1 MITMKVLGAFR
12 VEVDGRPVDAGGRL
26 ARMVLVQLLLAR
38 GAVVP
43 TERIIERL
51 WPARVPS
58 SAQASLH
65 AYVARLRR
73 VLEPERAPR
82 TPARLLVSAPYG
94 YALALAQDAV
104 DAWVFESRVA
114 DRSLAELPAG
124 AAAEGLAG
132 ALASWGGQPYAEF
145 ADAPWTAGER
155 ARLEEL
161 HRTARERLAAARLG
175 CGQAAQ
181 ALADAG
187 ALTREQPLHEEGW
200 RLLALALWARDR
212 QGDALAALRRARHVL
227 GEELGVEPGPALLEL
242 EQALLHQRLDVLH
255 RATGSPAAATVHAG
269 AATTPVPG
277 PARAPGRATAA
288 HPVTADVPATAA
300 GPETAADPA
309 TAAVAAP
316 AAGTATAA
324 DPATAVVPATATEPG
339 AAAAPAAP
347 PAPGRGQPALLTPE
361 LLLGRD
367 AELAGLAAAADR
379 ARAGRAQ
386 VVLVSGEA
394 GIGKSSLL
402 HTAVRQLPEQ
412 GWLVGH
418 GQCPETDG
426 APPGRAWFDM
436 LPDLARTAS
445 PGPYADELSPLLAPG
460 TAGDSAQPEGSPAR
474 RFRLHRALLGWLRDT
489 AVRQPLAIVLDD
501 LHRGD
506 SESIEL
512 FLLCAEELR
521 DVPLLLVGS
530 YRTGEGDLTGAL
542 ARLAACSPVRLALGG
557 LSDDHAV
564 ELLQRGAADMSDH
577 AAVALAERAGGNPF
591 YLRESALLLAGE
603 GEQQALARVPQ
614 GVQDVLRRRLA
625 LLAPTVT
632 AGLRLAAVAGREAP
646 VALLVHAAD
655 SDAEQLLDALD
666 TGVTAGLLTEP
677 RPGTVRFTHAL
688 VRDALEG
695 DLTRLRLARMHSRL
709 GRGLIALGSD
719 DVAATAHH
727 LLRAAAVVTADAGPA
742 VRHARLAC
750 EQAVRRYA
758 PQNAEALLDA
768 ALGLLTDHPAAF
780 ADQDVA
786 LLRVMLL
793 GQLVDCRI
801 RMGAV
806 VPAREAQEQAVRV
819 ARAEG
824 RADLLV
830 AAWTTWTEPTPW
842 RVRPYAASDPEAVE
856 ELGELLED
864 PGLTDRQR
872 CLLLDQ
878 LSDALDDTDP
888 RAVAVARQAVDL
900 ARTVGEP
907 RLRGL
912 TLTSLLRKVD
922 CELDPAPYLELHRE
936 LGEVADAQDS
946 PEYSWMS
953 AYTAARIAAADNDPA
968 EMERCLVRA
977 DGIARRYGLQG
988 AFAVARLRRP
998 MLAMARGR
1006 FEEAEEAM
1014 ASAVAELRARGAVD
1028 LSGLAALGLGCMR
1041 LQQGR
1046 LAEMVPV
1053 LLVVWERYKP
1063 HNEGL
1068 AALALLADGRPE
1080 EAREIFGQRVP
1091 LRRDFA
1097 FSILAGLRGMA
1108 AVALGDTAAATE
1120 VYEDLVPLE
1129 GLAGGTSSLSLAF
1142 RPVAQTLGELAGFLG
1157 RPEAARRHFRE
1168 AERVAAA
1175 WDSPHWAGAAR
1186 SALAALPPAPA

>member
-1 MITMKVLGAFR
+1 MITFKVLGPFR
-12 VEVDGRPVDAGGRL
+12 IEVDGRPADAGGRL
-26 ARMVLVQLLLAR
+26 ARMVLAQLLVAR

-43 TERIIERL
+43 TERIVERL
-51 WPARVPS
+51 WPTRIPS

-65 AYVARLRR
+65 AYIARLRR
-73 VLEPERAPR
+73 VLEPGRAPR
-82 TPARLLVSAPYG
+82 TPAQLLVSAPYG
-94 YALALAQDAV
+94 YALAVRQEAV
-104 DAWVFESRVA
+104 DAWVFEDRVA
-114 DRSLAELPAG
+114 ASSAAELPG
-124 AAAEGLAG
+124 RAAVEGLAA
-132 ALASWGGQPYAEF
+132 ALATWGGQPYAEF
-145 ADAPWTAGER
+145 SDEPWTAGER
-155 ARLEEL
+155 TRLEEV
-161 HRTARERLAAARLG
+161 HRAARERLTAARLG
-175 CGQAAQ
+175 CGDAAQ

-212 QGDALAALRRARHVL
+212 QGDALAALRQARHLL

-242 EQALLHQRLDVLH
+242 ERALLHQRLDVLH
-255 RATGSPAAATVHAG
+255 RATGTPA
-269 AATTPVPG
+269 P
-277 PARAPGRATAA
+277 TAVA
-288 HPVTADVPATAA
+288 VGGADVDSAA
-300 GPETAADPA
+300 VVVRGP
-309 TAAVAAP
+309 AAVAGP
-316 AAGTATAA
+316 GTPTVLSAN
-324 DPATAVVPATATEPG
+324 
-339 AAAAPAAP
+339 
-347 PAPGRGQPALLTPE
+347 R
-361 LLLGRD
+361 LLGREE
-367 AELAGLAAAADR
+367 ELAGLAAAADR
-379 ARAGRAQ
+379 ARGGRAQ
-386 VVLVSGEA
+386 VVVVSGEA

-402 HTAVRQLPEQ
+402 EAAVRQLPGQ
-412 GWLVGH
+412 GWLVGS

-506 SESIEL
+506 SESVEL

-557 LSDDHAV
+557 LSDGQAV
-564 ELLQRGAADMSDH
+564 ELLRRGAAEMSDH

-591 YLRESALLLAGE
+591 HLRESSLLLAGE

-655 SDAEQLLDALD
+655 SDADQLLDTLD

-688 VRDALEG
+688 VRDALES

-709 GRGLIALGSD
+709 GRSLIALGSD

-727 LLRAAAVVTADAGPA
+727 LLRAAPVVTADAGPA

-758 PQNAEALLDA
+758 PQSAEALLDA
-768 ALGLLTDHPAAF
+768 ALGLLSDHPAAF

-819 ARAEG
+819 ARGEG

-856 ELGELLED
+856 ELGGLLKD

-888 RAVAVARQAVDL
+888 RAVAVARQAVDT
-900 ARTVGEP
+900 ARTVGDP

-922 CELDPAPYLELHRE
+922 CELDPALYLELHRE
-936 LGEVADAQDS
+936 LGELAESQDS

-953 AYTAARIAAADNDPA
+953 AYTAARIAAAANDPA

-977 DGIARRYGLQG
+977 DGIAGRYGLQG

-1006 FEEAEEAM
+1006 FGEAEEAM
-1014 ASAVAELRARGAVD
+1014 ASAVEELRARGAVD
-1028 LSGLAALGLGCMR
+1028 LSGLAALGVGCMR

-1046 LAEMVPV
+1046 LAEMVSV

-1068 AALALLADGRPE
+1068 VALALLADGRPE

-1097 FSILAGLRGMA
+1097 FTILAGLRGMA

-1120 VYEDLVPLE
+1120 VYEDLLPLQ

-1157 RPEAARRHFRE
+1157 RPEAARRHFHE
-1168 AERVAAA
+1168 AGRVAAA
-1175 WDSPHWAGAAR
+1175 WDSPHWADAAR
-1186 SALAALPPAPA
+1186 SGLAGLPPTPA

>member
-1 MITMKVLGAFR
+1 MITLKVLGPFR
-12 VEVDGRPVDAGGRL
+12 VEVDGRAVDTGGRL
-26 ARMVLVQLLLAR
+26 PRSVLVQLLLAR
-38 GAVVP
+38 GDVVP
-43 TERIIERL
+43 TERIVERL
-51 WPARVPS
+51 WPTRVPS
-58 SAQASLH
+58 SAQSSLH

-73 VLEPERAPR
+73 VLEPGRAPR

-94 YALALAQDAV
+94 YALAVPQDAV
-104 DAWVFESRVA
+104 DAWVFEDRVA
-114 DRSLAELPAG
+114 ASAAPELSAG
-124 AAAEGLAG
+124 AAAEGLAA
-132 ALASWGGQPYAEF
+132 ALAAWGGQPYAEF
-145 ADAPWTAGER
+145 SDEPWTAGER
-155 ARLEEL
+155 ARLEEV
-161 HRTARERLAAARLG
+161 HRTARERLTAARLG

-255 RATGSPAAATVHAG
+255 RATGTP
-269 AATTPVPG
+269 ATT
-277 PARAPGRATAA
+277 
-288 HPVTADVPATAA
+288 
-300 GPETAADPA
+300 
-309 TAAVAAP
+309 TAAVTRGAEAVPTAVAVRGP
-316 AAGTATAA
+316 AAVAGPGTPTVLTA
-324 DPATAVVPATATEPG
+324 D
-339 AAAAPAAP
+339 
-347 PAPGRGQPALLTPE
+347 R
-361 LLLGRD
+361 LLGRD
-367 AELAGLAAAADR
+367 EELGRLAAAADR
-379 ARAGRAQ
+379 ARGGRAQ
-386 VVLVSGEA
+386 VVVVSGEA

-402 HTAVRQLPEQ
+402 EAAVRQLPAQ
-412 GWLVGH
+412 GWLVGT

-436 LPDLARTAS
+436 LPDLAQAAP
-445 PGPYADELSPLLAPG
+445 PGPYAEELRPLLAPG
-460 TAGDSAQPEGSPAR
+460 SAGDSAHPDGSPAR

-489 AVRQPLAIVLDD
+489 AVRRPLAIVLDD

-506 SESIEL
+506 RESIEL

-542 ARLAACSPVRLALGG
+542 ARLAARSPVRLALGG
-557 LSDDHAV
+557 LSDDQAV
-564 ELLQRGAADMSDH
+564 ELLRRGAADMSDH

-591 YLRESALLLAGE
+591 HLRESALLLAGE

-632 AGLRLAAVAGREAP
+632 AGLRLAAVAGREAS
-646 VALLVHAAD
+646 VALLVRAAD

-666 TGVTAGLLTEP
+666 AGVTAGLLTEP

-695 DLTRLRLARMHSRL
+695 ELTRLRLARMHSRL

-719 DVAATAHH
+719 DVATTAHH
-727 LLRAAAVVTADAGPA
+727 LLRAASVVTADAGPA

-768 ALGLLTDHPAAF
+768 ALALLDDHPAAF
-780 ADQDVA
+780 ADQDAA
-786 LLRVMLL
+786 LVRVMLL

-824 RADLLV
+824 RADLLI

-842 RVRPYAASDPEAVE
+842 RVRPYAASDPEGVA
-856 ELGELLED
+856 ELGRLLEE

-878 LSDALDDTDP
+878 LADALDDTDP

-900 ARTVGEP
+900 ARAVGEP

-912 TLTSLLRKVD
+912 TLTSLLRKID
-922 CELDPAPYLELHRE
+922 CELEPAVYQELHRE
-936 LGEVADAQDS
+936 LAEVAEAQDH

-953 AYTAARIAAADNDPA
+953 AYIAARIAAAGNDPA

-977 DGIARRYGLQG
+977 DAIARAYGLQG
-988 AFAVARLRRP
+988 AFAVARLRHP

-1014 ASAVAELRARGAVD
+1014 GAAVAELRARGAVD
-1028 LSGLAALGLGCMR
+1028 LSGLAALGVGCMR
-1041 LQQGR
+1041 LQQER

-1108 AVALGDTAAATE
+1108 AVALGDPAAAAE
-1120 VYEDLVPLE
+1120 VYADLLPLE

-1142 RPVAQTLGELAGFLG
+1142 RPVAQTLGELAEFLG
-1157 RPEAARRHFRE
+1157 RPERARHHYLEAA
-1168 AERVAAA
+1168 RVAAA

-1186 SALAALPPAPA
+1186 SGLAGLPPAPA

>member
-1 MITMKVLGAFR
+1 MIVLKVLGSFR
-12 VEVDGRPVDAGGRL
+12 VEVDGRTVDTGGRL

-51 WPARVPS
+51 WPERVPS
-58 SAQASLH
+58 SAQTSLH
-65 AYVARLRR
+65 AYIARLRR
-73 VLEPERAPR
+73 VLEPDRAPR

-94 YALALAQDAV
+94 YALAVGQDAV
-104 DAWVFESRVA
+104 DAWVFEDRVA
-114 DRSLAELPAG
+114 ACSAAELPAH
-124 AAAEGLAG
+124 AAAEGLAD

-145 ADAPWTAGER
+145 SDEPWTAGER
-155 ARLEEL
+155 ARLEEVY
-161 HRTARERLAAARLG
+161 RTARERLAAARLG

-187 ALTREQPLHEEGW
+187 TLTREQPLHEEGW

-242 EQALLHQRLDVLH
+242 EQALLHKRLDVLH
-255 RATGSPAAATVHAG
+255 RATGT
-269 AATTPVPG
+269 
-277 PARAPGRATAA
+277 
-288 HPVTADVPATAA
+288 
-300 GPETAADPA
+300 
-309 TAAVAAP
+309 
-316 AAGTATAA
+316 
-324 DPATAVVPATATEPG
+324 
-339 AAAAPAAP
+339 PAAP
-347 PAPGRGQPALLTPE
+347 GTALAPTRGTVATVGSRSGTGSRHGGRTPTVLTADR
-361 LLLGRD
+361 LLGRD
-367 AELAGLAAAADR
+367 DELAELAAAADR

-402 HTAVRQLPEQ
+402 EAAVRQLPEQ
-412 GWLVGH
+412 GWLVGTGH
-418 GQCPETDG
+418 CPETEG

-436 LPDLARTAS
+436 LPTLAQAAP
-445 PGPYADELSPLLAPG
+445 PGPYADELAPLLAPG
-460 TAGDSAQPEGSPAR
+460 TASDTGQPDGSPAR
-474 RFRLHRALLGWLRDT
+474 RFRLHKALLGWLRET
-489 AVRQPLAIVLDD
+489 ALRRPLAIVLDD

-506 SESIEL
+506 QESIEL
-512 FLLCAEELR
+512 YLLCAEQLR

-542 ARLAACSPVRLALGG
+542 ARLAAWSPLRLALCG
-557 LSDDHAV
+557 LSDAQAV
-564 ELLQRGAADMSDH
+564 ELLRRGAAGMSDH

-591 YLRESALLLAGE
+591 YLRESSFLMAGE

-632 AGLRLAAVAGREAP
+632 AGLRLAAVAGREAA

-655 SDAEQLLDALD
+655 SDADQLLDALD
-666 TGVTAGLLTEP
+666 AGVTAGLLTEP

-709 GRGLIALGSD
+709 GRSLIALGSD

-727 LLRAAAVVTADAGPA
+727 LLRAAAVVTADAAPA
-742 VRHARLAC
+742 LHHARLAC

-758 PQNAEALLDA
+758 PQNAEALLNA

-780 ADQDVA
+780 ADQDA
-786 LLRVMLL
+786 TLLRVALL

-806 VPAREAQEQAVRV
+806 VPAREAQLQAIGV

-824 RADLLV
+824 RNDLLT
-830 AAWTTWTEPTPW
+830 AAYTAWTEPTPW
-842 RVRPYAASDPEAVE
+842 RVRAYAAFDPEAVE
-856 ELGELLED
+856 ELGKLLEN
-864 PGLTDRQR
+864 PGLADRQR

-878 LSDALDDTDP
+878 LADALDDADP
-888 RAVAVARQAVDL
+888 RAVAVSRQAVEL

-912 TLTSLLRKVD
+912 TLSSVLRRVD
-922 CELDPAPYLELHRE
+922 CELEPAAYLELHRE
-936 LGEVADAQDS
+936 LAEVAAAQDS
-946 PEYSWMS
+946 PEYSWMTS
-953 AYTAARIAAADNDPA
+953 YIAARIAAGRNDPA

-977 DGIARRYGLQG
+977 DEIARTYELQG
-988 AFAVARLRRP
+988 AFAVARLRGA
-998 MLAMARGR
+998 MVAMAQGR
-1006 FEEAEEAM
+1006 FDDAEQALG
-1014 ASAVAELRARGAVD
+1014 SAVAELRARGAVD
-1028 LSGLAALGLGCMR
+1028 LSSLAALAIGCIR

-1046 LAEMVPV
+1046 LDEVLAMV
-1053 LLVVWERYKP
+1053 LAVWEQYQP
-1063 HNEGL
+1063 LNE
-1068 AALALLADGRPE
+1068 AMTALALLAAGRTE
-1080 EAREIFGQRVP
+1080 DARDAFGRRVP

-1097 FSILAGLRGMA
+1097 YSVLAGLRGRA
-1108 AVALGDTAAATE
+1108 AIALDDRAAADE
-1120 VYEDLVPLE
+1120 VYRDLLPLRA
-1129 GLAGGTSSLSLAF
+1129 LAGGASSLSIVF
-1142 RPVAQTLGELAGFLG
+1142 RPVAQSLGDLARFLD
-1157 RPEAARRHFRE
+1157 RPEQARQHYLEAAQ
-1168 AERVAAA
+1168 VAAA
-1175 WDSPHWAGAAR
+1175 WDSPHWADAAR
-1186 SALAALPPAPA
+1186 AGLDALPPASA

>member
-1 MITMKVLGAFR
+1 MVTLKVLGPFR

-51 WPARVPS
+51 WPRRVPS

-73 VLEPERAPR
+73 VLEPGRAPR

-94 YALALAQDAV
+94 YALALEQEAV
-104 DAWVFESRVA
+104 DAWAFEARVA
-114 DRSLAELPAG
+114 ACSAAGLPAH

-132 ALASWGGQPYAEF
+132 ALASWGGPPYAEF
-145 ADAPWTAGER
+145 SDEPWTAGER
-155 ARLEEL
+155 ARLEEV

-175 CGQAAQ
+175 SGQADR
-181 ALADAG
+181 ALADAT

-200 RLLALALWARDR
+200 RLLSLSLWARDR

-242 EQALLHQRLDVLH
+242 EEALLHQHLDVL
-255 RATGSPAAATVHAG
+255 RQATGTPTAVTV
-269 AATTPVPG
+269 
-277 PARAPGRATAA
+277 RATA
-288 HPVTADVPATAA
+288 
-300 GPETAADPA
+300 
-309 TAAVAAP
+309 
-316 AAGTATAA
+316 
-324 DPATAVVPATATEPG
+324 
-339 AAAAPAAP
+339 AAAAPAV
-347 PAPGRGQPALLTPE
+347 PGPVAAVTRGTPTVPTVLTADR
-361 LLLGRD
+361 LLGRD
-367 AELAGLAAAADR
+367 KELAGLAATADR
-379 ARAGRAQ
+379 ARGGSVQ

-402 HTAVRQLPEQ
+402 EAAVRQLPQ
-412 GWLVGH
+412 QDWLVGS

-436 LPDLARTAS
+436 LPGLAEAAP
-445 PGPYADELSPLLAPG
+445 PGPHTDELAPLLAPG
-460 TAGDSAQPEGSPAR
+460 TERDSGQPDGSPAR

-489 AVRQPLAIVLDD
+489 ALRQPLAIVLDD
-501 LHRGD
+501 LHRAD
-506 SESIEL
+506 QESIEL
-512 FLLCAEELR
+512 FLLCAEQLR

-542 ARLAACSPVRLALGG
+542 ARLAARSPLRLALGG
-557 LSDDHAV
+557 LSDAQAK
-564 ELLQRGAADMSDH
+564 ELLRRGATGMSDR
-577 AAVALAERAGGNPF
+577 AAAALAERAGGNPF
-591 YLRESALLLAGE
+591 YLRESSLLLAGE

-614 GVQDVLRRRLA
+614 GVRDVLRRRLA

-655 SDAEQLLDALD
+655 SDAEQLLDALEA
-666 TGVTAGLLTEP
+666 GVAAGLLTEP

-727 LLRAAAVVTADAGPA
+727 LLRAAAVVTADAVPA
-742 VRHARLAC
+742 VHHARLAC

-758 PQNAEALLDA
+758 PQNAEALLSA
-768 ALGLLTDHPAAF
+768 ALGLLSDHPAAF
-780 ADQDVA
+780 ADQDAA

-824 RADLLV
+824 RADLLT
-830 AAWTTWTEPTPW
+830 AAYTTWTEPTPW
-842 RVRPYAASDPEAVE
+842 RVRPYAASDPEAVG

-864 PGLTDRQR
+864 PGPDDRQR

-878 LSDALDDTDP
+878 LADALDDTDP
-888 RAVAVARQAVDL
+888 RAVAVARRAVEL
-900 ARTVGEP
+900 ARTTGEP

-922 CELDPAPYLELHRE
+922 GELEPAAYQELHRE
-936 LGEVADAQDS
+936 LAEVADAQDN

-953 AYTAARIAAADNDPA
+953 AYIAARIAAAGNDPA

-977 DGIARRYGLQG
+977 DEIARRYELQG

-998 MLAMARGR
+998 MLAMAQGR
-1006 FEEAEEAM
+1006 FEEAEQGLVT
-1014 ASAVAELRARGAVD
+1014 AVAELRARGAVD
-1028 LSGLAALGLGCMR
+1028 LSGLAALSVGCIR

-1046 LAEMVPV
+1046 LAEMLPV
-1053 LLVVWERYKP
+1053 LLAVWEQYKP
-1063 HNEGL
+1063 HNEAL
-1068 AALALLADGRPE
+1068 AALALLAGGRPE
-1080 EAREIFGQRVP
+1080 EAREVFGQRVP

-1097 FSILAGLRGMA
+1097 YPILAGLRGVA
-1108 AVALGDTAAATE
+1108 AIAFRDTAAAAE
-1120 VYEDLVPLE
+1120 VYEDLLPLR
-1129 GLAGGTSSLSLAF
+1129 GLAGGASSLSLVF
-1142 RPVAQTLGELAGFLG
+1142 RPVAQTLGELAGFLD
-1157 RPEAARRHFRE
+1157 RPEEARRHYLE

-1175 WDSPHWAGAAR
+1175 WDSPLWADAAR
-1186 SALAALPPAPA
+1186 TALAGLPPAPA

>member
-1 MITMKVLGAFR
+1 MVNVRVLGPFR
-12 VEVDGRPVDAGGRL
+12 VEVDGRAVGTGGRL

-38 GAVVP
+38 GTVVP
-43 TERIIERL
+43 TERIVERL
-51 WPARVPS
+51 WPTGAPA

-73 VLEPERAPR
+73 VLEPGRPPR
-82 TPARLLVSAPYG
+82 TPPRLLVSAPYG
-94 YALALAQDAV
+94 YALHLEQDAV
-104 DAWVFESRVA
+104 DAWLFERRVA
-114 DRSLAELPAG
+114 AASTPESPAG
-124 AAAEGLAG
+124 AAAEGLAA
-132 ALASWGGQPYAEF
+132 ALDAWGGQPYAEF
-145 ADAPWTAGER
+145 SDEPWTAGER
-155 ARLEEL
+155 TRLEEVY
-161 HRTARERLAAARLG
+161 RTARERLAAARLA

-227 GEELGVEPGPALLEL
+227 DEELGVEPGPALLEL
-242 EQALLHQRLDVLH
+242 EHALLHQRLDVL
-255 RATGSPAAATVHAG
+255 RGATGMRTPAPSAA
-269 AATTPVPG
+269 PLPG
-277 PARAPGRATAA
+277 PALPTEGGTA
-288 HPVTADVPATAA
+288 PATVL
-300 GPETAADPA
+300 AAD
-309 TAAVAAP
+309 
-316 AAGTATAA
+316 
-324 DPATAVVPATATEPG
+324 
-339 AAAAPAAP
+339 
-347 PAPGRGQPALLTPE
+347 R
-361 LLLGRD
+361 LLGRD
-367 AELAGLAAAADR
+367 EELAELAAAADR
-379 ARAGRAQ
+379 ALQGRAQ
-386 VVLVSGEA
+386 VVVVSGEA

-402 HTAVRQLPEQ
+402 EAAVGQLPGQ
-412 GWLVGH
+412 GWLVGSGH
-418 GQCPETDG
+418 CPETDG

-436 LPDLARTAS
+436 LPGLAEAAP
-445 PGPYADELSPLLAPG
+445 PGPYAAELAPLLAPG
-460 TAGDSAQPEGSPAR
+460 TAGDSGQRDGSPAG

-489 AVRQPLAIVLDD
+489 ALRRPLAIVLDD

-506 SESIEL
+506 QESVEL
-512 FLLCAEELR
+512 FLLCAEQLR

-557 LSDDHAV
+557 LSAAQAK
-564 ELLQRGAADMSDH
+564 ELLRRGAADMSDH

-591 YLRESALLLAGE
+591 YLRESSLLLAGE

-625 LLAPTVT
+625 LLAPGVT

-646 VALLVHAAD
+646 VALLAHAAD
-655 SDAEQLLDALD
+655 ADAEQLLDALD
-666 TGVTAGLLTEP
+666 AGVTAGLLTEP

-742 VRHARLAC
+742 VHHARLAC

-758 PQNAEALLDA
+758 PQNAEALLNA

-780 ADQDVA
+780 ADQDAA

-793 GQLVDCRI
+793 GQLVECRI

-806 VPAREAQEQAVRV
+806 VPAREAQDRAVRV

-824 RADLLV
+824 RADLLT
-830 AAWTTWTEPTPW
+830 AAYTTWTEPTPW
-842 RVRPYAASDPEAVE
+842 RVRPYAESDPEAVE
-856 ELGELLED
+856 ELGRLLEAPD
-864 PGLTDRQR
+864 LSDRQR

-888 RAVAVARQAVDL
+888 RAVAVARRAVEL
-900 ARTVGEP
+900 ARSTGEP
-907 RLRGL
+907 RLLGL

-922 CELDPAPYLELHRE
+922 CELEPALYLELHRE
-936 LGEVADAQDS
+936 LAEVADAQDS

-953 AYTAARIAAADNDPA
+953 SYIAARLAAGRNDPA

-977 DGIARRYGLQG
+977 DEIARTYELQG

-998 MLAMARGR
+998 MLAMAQGR
-1006 FEEAEEAM
+1006 FEEAEQALGT
-1014 ASAVAELRARGAVD
+1014 AVAELRERGAVD
-1028 LSGLAALGLGCMR
+1028 LSGLAALSIGCIR

-1046 LAEMVPV
+1046 LAEMLPV
-1053 LLVVWERYKP
+1053 LLTVWERYQP
-1063 HNEGL
+1063 YNEAL
-1068 AALALLADGRPE
+1068 AALALLAAGRSE
-1080 EAREIFGQRVP
+1080 EARQVFAMRVAH
-1091 LRRDFA
+1091 RRDFA
-1097 FSILAGLRGMA
+1097 YPILAGLRGVA
-1108 AVALGDTAAATE
+1108 AVVFRDREAAAE
-1120 VYEDLVPLE
+1120 VYEDLLPLR
-1129 GLAGGTSSLSLAF
+1129 GLAGGASSLSVVY
-1142 RPVAQTLGELAGFLG
+1142 RPVAQTLGELARFLD
-1157 RPEAARRHFRE
+1157 RPEEARRHFLE

-1175 WDSPHWAGAAR
+1175 WNSPHWAGAAAA
-1186 SALAALPPAPA
+1186 ALAELPPAPQVVPAP

>member
-1 MITMKVLGAFR
+1 MVTLKVLGSFR

-43 TERIIERL
+43 TEQIIERL
-51 WPARVPS
+51 WPTRIPS

-65 AYVARLRR
+65 AYIARLRR

-94 YALALAQDAV
+94 YALAVEHDAV
-104 DAWVFESRVA
+104 DAWVFEGRVA
-114 DRSLAELPAG
+114 SCSVPELPAH
-124 AAAEGLAG
+124 AAAEGLAE
-132 ALASWGGQPYAEF
+132 ALSSWGGQPYAEF
-145 ADAPWTAGER
+145 SDEPWTAGER

-227 GEELGVEPGPALLEL
+227 DEELGVEPGPALLEL

-255 RATGSPAAATVHAG
+255 RATGAPVAAA
-269 AATTPVPG
+269 
-277 PARAPGRATAA
+277 ARAE
-288 HPVTADVPATAA
+288 VP
-300 GPETAADPA
+300 
-309 TAAVAAP
+309 TAAVALR
-316 AAGTATAA
+316 
-324 DPATAVVPATATEPG
+324 DQAVVVGRATPTV
-339 AAAAPAAP
+339 
-347 PAPGRGQPALLTPE
+347 LTADR
-361 LLLGRD
+361 LLGRD
-367 AELAGLAAAADR
+367 EELAGLAAAADR
-379 ARAGRAQ
+379 ARGGRAQ
-386 VVLVSGEA
+386 VVVVSGEA

-402 HTAVRQLPEQ
+402 EAVVRQLPEQ
-412 GWLVGH
+412 GWLVGTGH
-418 GQCPETDG
+418 CPETDG

-436 LPDLARTAS
+436 LPGLAVAAP
-445 PGPYADELSPLLAPG
+445 PGPYAGELAPLLAPG
-460 TAGDSAQPEGSPAR
+460 TEGDSTQPDGSPAR
-474 RFRLHRALLGWLRDT
+474 RFRLHKALLGWLRDT
-489 AVRQPLAIVLDD
+489 ARRRPLAIVLDD

-506 SESIEL
+506 QESIEL
-512 FLLCAEELR
+512 FLLCAEQLR

-557 LSDDHAV
+557 LSDDQAK
-564 ELLQRGAADMSDH
+564 ELLRRGAAGMSEH

-591 YLRESALLLAGE
+591 YLRESSLLLAGE

-666 TGVTAGLLTEP
+666 AGVTAGLLTEP

-727 LLRAAAVVTADAGPA
+727 LLQAAAVVTTDAGPA

-758 PQNAEALLDA
+758 PQNAEALLNA
-768 ALGLLTDHPAAF
+768 ALGLLADHPAAF
-780 ADQDVA
+780 ADQDAA

-824 RADLLV
+824 RADLLT
-830 AAWTTWTEPTPW
+830 AAYTTWTEPTPW

-856 ELGELLED
+856 ELGELLAD

-878 LSDALDDTDP
+878 LADALDDTDP

-922 CELDPAPYLELHRE
+922 CELEPAAYLELHRE
-936 LGEVADAQDS
+936 LVEVADAQDS

-953 AYTAARIAAADNDPA
+953 AYTAARIAAAGNDPA
-968 EMERCLVRA
+968 EMERCLERA
-977 DGIARRYGLQG
+977 DGIARTYELQG

-1014 ASAVAELRARGAVD
+1014 GSAVAELRARGAVD
-1028 LSGLAALGLGCMR
+1028 LSGLAALGVGCMR
-1041 LQQGR
+1041 LQQDR

-1053 LLVVWERYKP
+1053 LLMVWELYKP
-1063 HNEGL
+1063 HNEAL
-1068 AALALLADGRPE
+1068 AALALLAAGRSE

-1097 FSILAGLRGMA
+1097 YPILAGMRGLA
-1108 AVALGDTAAATE
+1108 AITFRDRAAATE
-1120 VYEDLVPLE
+1120 VYEDLLPLE
-1129 GLAGGTSSLSLAF
+1129 GLAGGASSLSLAF
-1142 RPVAQTLGELAGFLG
+1142 RPVAQTLGELAQFLG
-1157 RPEAARRHFRE
+1157 DPDRARSHYLEAA
-1168 AERVAAA
+1168 RVAAA

-1186 SALAALPPAPA
+1186 SGLAGLPPASPPASPSPSPA

>member
-1 MITMKVLGAFR
+1 MVTLKVLGSFR
-12 VEVDGRPVDAGGRL
+12 VEVGGRAVDAGGRL

-43 TERIIERL
+43 TELIIERL

-65 AYVARLRR
+65 AYIARLRR
-73 VLEPERAPR
+73 VLEPGRAPR
-82 TPARLLVSAPYG
+82 TPARVLVSAPYG
-94 YALALAQDAV
+94 YALAVEPGAV
-104 DAWVFESRVA
+104 DAWVFEERVA
-114 DRSLAELPAG
+114 ACSAREVPAG
-124 AAAEGLAG
+124 AVVEGLAG
-132 ALASWGGQPYAEF
+132 ALAAWGGEPYAEF
-145 ADAPWTAGER
+145 SDEPWTAGER
-155 ARLEEL
+155 ARLDEV
-161 HRTARERLAAARLG
+161 HRSARERLAAARLG

-181 ALADAG
+181 ALAEAG
-187 ALTREQPLHEEGW
+187 ALTRERPLHEEGW

-212 QGDALAALRRARHVL
+212 QGDALASLRQARRVL

-255 RATGSPAAATVHAG
+255 RATGTPAPAGDPAEGAVRVAGVAAEAEAGPTADAVTGAG
-269 AATTPVPG
+269 AGTVLD
-277 PARAPGRATAA
+277 
-288 HPVTADVPATAA
+288 AD
-300 GPETAADPA
+300 
-309 TAAVAAP
+309 
-316 AAGTATAA
+316 
-324 DPATAVVPATATEPG
+324 
-339 AAAAPAAP
+339 
-347 PAPGRGQPALLTPE
+347 R
-361 LLLGRD
+361 LLGRD
-367 AELAGLAAAADR
+367 GELAALAAAADR

-386 VVLVSGEA
+386 VVLISGEA

-402 HTAVRQLPEQ
+402 EAVVRQLPPQ
-412 GWLVGH
+412 GWLVGA

-426 APPGRAWFDM
+426 APPGWAWFEM
-436 LPDLARTAS
+436 LPGLAEDAP
-445 PGPYADELSPLLAPG
+445 PGPYADELAPLLAPG
-460 TAGDSAQPEGSPAR
+460 AAGGSAQPDGSPAR
-474 RFRLHRALLGWLRDT
+474 RFRLHRALLGWLRDV
-489 AVRQPLAIVLDD
+489 ARRRPLAVVLDD

-506 SESIEL
+506 QESVEL
-512 FLLCAEELR
+512 FLLCAERLR

-557 LSDDHAV
+557 LSADQAK
-564 ELLQRGAADMSDH
+564 ELLRRGAAGMSEH

-591 YLRESALLLAGE
+591 HLRESSLLLAGE
-603 GEQQALARVPQ
+603 GEEQALARVPQ

-625 LLAPTVT
+625 LLAPAVA

-646 VALLVHAAD
+646 VALLLHA
-655 SDAEQLLDALD
+655 SDGDGEQLLDALD
-666 TGVTAGLLTEP
+666 AGVTAGLLTEP

-695 DLTRLRLARMHSRL
+695 ELTRLRLARMHSRL

-727 LLRAAAVVTADAGPA
+727 LLRAAPVVSADAGPA
-742 VRHARLAC
+742 VRHARLAG

-758 PQNAEALLDA
+758 PQNAEALLGA
-768 ALGLLTDHPAAF
+768 ALGLLDDHPAAF
-780 ADQDVA
+780 ADQDAA
-786 LLRVMLL
+786 LLRVVLL

-824 RADLLV
+824 RPDLLT
-830 AAWTTWTEPTPW
+830 AAYSTWTEPTPW

-856 ELGELLED
+856 ELGGLLG
-864 PGLTDRQR
+864 GLPADSGPDDRTR

-888 RAVAVARQAVDL
+888 RAVAVARRAVDL
-900 ARTVGEP
+900 ARATGDP

-922 CELDPAPYLELHRE
+922 VELEPAAYLELHRE
-936 LGEVADAQDS
+936 LAEVAGAQDG
-946 PEYSWMS
+946 PEYAWMS
-953 AYTAARIAAADNDPA
+953 AYIAARIAASRNDPA

-977 DGIARRYGLQG
+977 DGIARTYGLQG

-998 MLAMARGR
+998 MLAMAQGR
-1006 FEEAEEAM
+1006 FEEAERDLGA
-1014 ASAVAELRARGAVD
+1014 AVAELRALGAVD
-1028 LSGLAALGLGCMR
+1028 LSGLAALSVGCMR

-1046 LAEMVPV
+1046 LAEMLPV
-1053 LLVVWERYKP
+1053 LLVVWEQYKP
-1063 HNEGL
+1063 HNESL
-1068 AALALLADGRPE
+1068 AALALLAAGRPD
-1080 EAREIFGQRVP
+1080 EARAVFGQRVP

-1097 FSILAGLRGMA
+1097 YGILSGLRGMA
-1108 AVALGDTAAATE
+1108 AVAFRDRGAAAE
-1120 VYEDLVPLE
+1120 VYEQLLPLADM
-1129 GLAGGTSSLSLAF
+1129 AGGASSLSVVF
-1142 RPVAQTLGELAGFLG
+1142 RPVAQTLGELARFLD
-1157 RPEAARRHFRE
+1157 RPERARRHFHE
-1168 AERVAAA
+1168 AARVAAA
-1175 WDSPHWAGAAR
+1175 WDSPLWAEAAR
-1186 SALAALPPAPA
+1186 AGLAELDGPPDGS

>member
-1 MITMKVLGAFR
+1 MITLKVLGPFR
-12 VEVDGRPVDAGGRL
+12 VEVDGRSVDAGGRL

-43 TERIIERL
+43 TERIVERL
-51 WPARVPS
+51 WPTRVPS

-65 AYVARLRR
+65 AYIARLRR
-73 VLEPERAPR
+73 VLEPGRAPR

-94 YALALAQDAV
+94 YALAVQQDAV
-104 DAWVFESRVA
+104 DAWAFEDRVA
-114 DRSLAELPAG
+114 ASSAAELPAW
-124 AAAEGLAG
+124 AAVEGLAA
-132 ALASWGGQPYAEF
+132 ALATWGGQPYAEF
-145 ADAPWTAGER
+145 SDEPWTAGER
-155 ARLEEL
+155 ARLEEV
-161 HRTARERLAAARLG
+161 RRAARERLTAARLG

-212 QGDALAALRRARHVL
+212 QGDALAALRQARHVL
-227 GEELGVEPGPALLEL
+227 GEELGVEPGSALLEL

-255 RATGSPAAATVHAG
+255 RATGTPASTGVAVVG
-269 AATTPVPG
+269 AEVASTAVAVRG
-277 PARAPGRATAA
+277 P
-288 HPVTADVPATAA
+288 
-300 GPETAADPA
+300 
-309 TAAVAAP
+309 AAVAGP
-316 AAGTATAA
+316 GTPTVLTAN
-324 DPATAVVPATATEPG
+324 
-339 AAAAPAAP
+339 
-347 PAPGRGQPALLTPE
+347 R
-361 LLLGRD
+361 LLGRD
-367 AELAGLAAAADR
+367 EELAGLAAAADR
-379 ARAGRAQ
+379 ARGGRAQ
-386 VVLVSGEA
+386 VVVVSGEA

-402 HTAVRQLPEQ
+402 EAAVRQLPGQ
-412 GWLVGH
+412 GWLVGS

-436 LPDLARTAS
+436 LPDLARTAP
-445 PGPYADELSPLLAPG
+445 PGPYAGELSPLLAPG

-489 AVRQPLAIVLDD
+489 ALRRPLAIVLDD

-506 SESIEL
+506 PESVEL

-557 LSDDHAV
+557 LSDDQAV
-564 ELLQRGAADMSDH
+564 ELLRRGAGDMSDH

-591 YLRESALLLAGE
+591 YLRESSLLLAGE
-603 GEQQALARVPQ
+603 GERQALARVPQ

-666 TGVTAGLLTEP
+666 AGVTAGLLTEP

-727 LLRAAAVVTADAGPA
+727 LLRAAAVVTADAGAA

-768 ALGLLTDHPAAF
+768 ALGLLSDHPAAF

-922 CELDPAPYLELHRE
+922 GELEPAVYLELHRE
-936 LGEVADAQDS
+936 LDEVADAQDS

-953 AYTAARIAAADNDPA
+953 AYIAARIAAAGNDPA

-1014 ASAVAELRARGAVD
+1014 GSAVAELRARGAVD
-1028 LSGLAALGLGCMR
+1028 LSGLAALGVGCMR
-1041 LQQGR
+1041 LQQDR
-1046 LAEMVPV
+1046 LAEMVPG
-1053 LLVVWERYKP
+1053 LLKVWELYKP
-1063 HNEGL
+1063 HSEAL
-1068 AALALLADGRPE
+1068 VALALLAAGRAE
-1080 EAREIFGQRVP
+1080 EALEVFGQRAP
-1091 LRRDFA
+1091 IRRDFA
-1097 FSILAGLRGMA
+1097 YVILAGIRGRA
-1108 AVALGDTAAATE
+1108 AIAFRDTAAAAE
-1120 VYEDLVPLE
+1120 VYEDLLPLE

-1142 RPVAQTLGELAGFLG
+1142 RPVAQTLGELAEFLG
-1157 RPEAARRHFRE
+1157 RPEAARRHFLE
-1168 AERVAAA
+1168 AARVAAA
-1175 WDSPHWAGAAR
+1175 WDSPHWAAAAR
-1186 SALAALPPAPA
+1186 SGLAGLPPAPA

>member
-1 MITMKVLGAFR
+1 MITLKVLGPFR
-12 VEVDGRPVDAGGRL
+12 VEVDGRSVDAGGRL
-26 ARMVLVQLLLAR
+26 ARMLLVQLLLAR
-38 GAVVP
+38 GTVVP
-43 TERIIERL
+43 TERIVERL
-51 WPARVPS
+51 WPTRVPS

-65 AYVARLRR
+65 AYIARLRR
-73 VLEPERAPR
+73 VLEPGRAPR

-94 YALALAQDAV
+94 YALSMRQDAV
-104 DAWVFESRVA
+104 DAWLFEDRVA
-114 DRSLAELPAG
+114 VSSAAELPAW
-124 AAAEGLAG
+124 AAVEGLAA
-132 ALASWGGQPYAEF
+132 ALATWGGQPYAEF
-145 ADAPWTAGER
+145 SDEPWTAGER
-155 ARLEEL
+155 ARLEEV
-161 HRTARERLAAARLG
+161 HRAARERLTAARLG

-212 QGDALAALRRARHVL
+212 QGDALAALRQARRVL
-227 GEELGVEPGPALLEL
+227 GEELGVEPGSALLEL

-255 RATGSPAAATVHAG
+255 RATGTLASTGVAVVG
-269 AATTPVPG
+269 AEVASTAVAVRG
-277 PARAPGRATAA
+277 P
-288 HPVTADVPATAA
+288 
-300 GPETAADPA
+300 
-309 TAAVAAP
+309 AAVAGP
-316 AAGTATAA
+316 GTPTVLTAN
-324 DPATAVVPATATEPG
+324 
-339 AAAAPAAP
+339 
-347 PAPGRGQPALLTPE
+347 R
-361 LLLGRD
+361 LLGRD
-367 AELAGLAAAADR
+367 EELAGLAAAADR
-379 ARAGRAQ
+379 ARGGRAQ
-386 VVLVSGEA
+386 VVVVSGEA

-402 HTAVRQLPEQ
+402 EAAVRQLPRQ
-412 GWLVGH
+412 GWLVGS

-436 LPDLARTAS
+436 LPDLARTAP

-489 AVRQPLAIVLDD
+489 ALRRPLAIVLDD

-506 SESIEL
+506 PESIEL

-557 LSDDHAV
+557 LSDDQAV
-564 ELLQRGAADMSDH
+564 ELLRRGAADMSDH

-591 YLRESALLLAGE
+591 YLRESSLLLAGE

-666 TGVTAGLLTEP
+666 TGVAAGLLTEP

-709 GRGLIALGSD
+709 GRGLLALGSD
-719 DVAATAHH
+719 DVATTAHH

-768 ALGLLTDHPAAF
+768 ALGLLSDHPAAF

-786 LLRVMLL
+786 LLRVTLL

-806 VPAREAQEQAVRV
+806 VPAREAQEKAVRV

-864 PGLTDRQR
+864 PGLTDGQR

-922 CELDPAPYLELHRE
+922 GELEPAVYLELHRE
-936 LGEVADAQDS
+936 LGEVADAQDN

-953 AYTAARIAAADNDPA
+953 AYTAARIAAAGNDPA

-1028 LSGLAALGLGCMR
+1028 LSGLAALGVGCMR
-1041 LQQGR
+1041 LQQDR
-1046 LAEMVPV
+1046 LAEMVPG
-1053 LLVVWERYKP
+1053 LLKVWEQYKP
-1063 HNEGL
+1063 HSEAL
-1068 AALALLADGRPE
+1068 VALALLSAGRAE
-1080 EAREIFGQRVP
+1080 EALEVFGQRAP
-1091 LRRDFA
+1091 IRRDFA
-1097 FSILAGLRGMA
+1097 YVVLAGMRGRA
-1108 AVALGDTAAATE
+1108 AIVFRDTAAAAE
-1120 VYEDLVPLE
+1120 VYEDLLPLE

-1142 RPVAQTLGELAGFLG
+1142 RPVAQALGELAEFLG
-1157 RPEAARRHFRE
+1157 RPEAARRHCLE
-1168 AERVAAA
+1168 AARGATA
-1175 WDSPHWAGAAR
+1175 WDSPHGAGAAR
-1186 SALAALPPAPA
+1186 SGLAGLPPAPA